1 MVTEPLVVAVGH
13 AVSLGVRGNGG
24 YPVAEPSV
32 VVVLS
37 LVSSQE
43 VKDSV
48 QCPVADPLR
57 TVRFLFL
64 IVKFDST
71 VFNSNSIESVFYTK
85 LFKKCYIEIYF

>member
-48 QCPVADPLR
+48 QCLLQTP
-57 TVRFLFL
+57 
-64 IVKFDST
+64 
-71 VFNSNSIESVFYTK
+71 
-85 LFKKCYIEIYF
+85 